1 MKKYVKCTLCIVLIV
16 ITTTVTAYAAEGTG
30 ESDGTIFGT
39 LNEVNAKGS
48 YLEYRDNY
56 YLDMEDVS
64 LLSSPGAVIFN
75 MAANG
80 VFGLSKNIGCLTAVA
95 TRFAMSTDI
104 YDLVSEFISPF
115 FKSMR
120 KIVFDSLATYFIAAA
135 AFYFM
140 LQLLRSRH
148 SQVIGGLIAVMLI
161 VAAGLF
167 YYAQPMF
174 ILSTLNN
181 VTTELSSTVMD
192 APYDALTDEK
202 VETATAGDKSVILV
216 WNVMVHSQWQ
226 YLEFGNIKKAATHE
240 KEILTKE
247 QDSDERTDYIEEIEQ
262 KGLMKGNTVSQIE
275 RLGLSLIFLVFNI
288 LLLIIILGFSVLIL
302 GYQFFVLFL
311 AILGTF
317 VFVLAL
323 IPNYG
328 TGVLKRW
335 AGKLL
340 TSSAVKIILVF
351 FLAILFIIMD
361 FLYSATSKFGLL
373 PTLFMMISMCIIVA
387 VKRKDIA
394 ELFLGTSGGRVIKG
408 AGDIAAGA
416 YEMSGMSGLK
426 DKLSDLRRGQEQEM
440 EDEDDD
446 ERRAREER
454 MNRSANDYL
463 SEAELKR
470 QYQEQMI
477 AEQGDGIVPN
487 VYSDLHA
494 PANTQASGTTAT
506 TTQNLTGEDDTKNLH
521 GENITNEDY
530 RNAEEILSRNYALSK
545 EKAENL
551 AETTGEPVQ
560 YSDFV
565 QRTDAVRDLGSARF
579 DDRDILRTAR
589 ILKRTE
595 AAGGSMEDLIGDP
608 QDRNSGE
615 RPEEIRPQSCM
626 TYMAEEPANA
636 EAGSGM
642 RHESIPLDQGTVI
655 RESGRTSEYASD
667 QETAQAG
674 IHGQE
679 QPEVI
684 LSTRAASEAPV
695 ERTRKGLNFFRENF
709 GEEKGEKYY
718 EKMCAKYGEEA
729 VSQFS
734 TEGENVSYSQVNQSL
749 RSSFD
754 SSDK

>member
-1 MKKYVKCTLCIVLIV
+1 MKKYLKCILCILLIV
-16 ITTTVTAYAAEGTG
+16 IATTMTAFAASDSG
-30 ESDGTIFGT
+30 ESDGTIFGA

-140 LQLLRSRH
+140 IQLLRSRH

-202 VETATAGDKSVILV
+202 SEAATAGDKSVVLV

-226 YLEFGNIKKAATHE
+226 YLEFGNIRKADTHE

-408 AGDIAAGA
+408 AGDVAAGV
-416 YEMSGMSGLK
+416 YEMSGLK
-426 DKLSDLRRGQEQEM
+426 EKLSDLRRGQEQEM

-446 ERRAREER
+446 ERRSREER

-470 QYQEQMI
+470 QYQEQKT
-477 AEQGDGIVPN
+477 AEHESEDVPN
-487 VYSDLHA
+487 AYSDLHA
-494 PANTQASGTTAT
+494 SANTQASKSAMSSQDLEDENAAAAT
-506 TTQNLTGEDDTKNLH
+506 RNLH

-551 AETTGEPVQ
+551 AEMTGEPVQ
-560 YSDFV
+560 YSDFI

-608 QDRNSGE
+608 EDRNSGE
-615 RPEEIRPQSCM
+615 GPEEIRPQSCM
-626 TYMAEEPANA
+626 TYMAEEPINA
-636 EAGSGM
+636 EADSGM
-642 RHESIPLDQGTVI
+642 KSGNALSAQEPVTTESGEDYERVADQGTV
-655 RESGRTSEYASD
+655 RT
-667 QETAQAG
+667 ETNVK
-674 IHGQE
+674 E

-684 LSTRAASEAPV
+684 LSTRATAEEPAEKSK
-695 ERTRKGLNFFRENF
+695 KGLNFFRENF

-734 TEGENVSYSQVNQSL
+734 TEGENVSYSQVNQNL